1 MVVMM
6 ADDVN
11 KLSSDI
17 ATLSRALGRVEASVE
32 EAKSQNA
39 DIKDHLRR
47 QDDRTET
54 NKNAAITA
62 RNEKE
67 ARDEARFKVLD
78 EKSTLTGGRVS
89 VIEKIMDEEVRPVLV
104 WHRDEGAKLGGRLS
118 LLEQAKLREAEE
130 KARQEI
136 LAAGQDGEKRGGW
149 KVWALIGSGITA
161 VGGLIA
167 WLGLDALANLFTRL
181 GEALRGG

>member
-1 MVVMM
+1 MVAMM

-104 WHRDEGAKLGGRLS
+104 WHRDEGSKLGGRLS
-118 LLEQAKLREAEE
+118 LLEQAKLREAED
-130 KARQEI
+130 KARLDTLNARKEGMAI
-136 LAAGQDGEKRGGW
+136 GGW
-149 KVWALIGSGITA
+149 RVWAAIGA
-161 VGGLIA
+161 VGTGLVA
-167 WLGLDALANLFTRL
+167 LLGWLGLDALGALFTRL